1 MSAHE
6 SRNVTKVRG
15 VKLLPILACLAG
27 LVAGC
32 ATSGHNNQD
41 QPGARKFTWFSYVKG
56 DDLRRTCVAGA
67 PDRYRFVYNGVYV
80 EQVRSYDIEPSP
92 QPGLTRVTARVTEKA
107 NLATIVINP
116 SNPDVFEPWRAKKA
130 IIDLPQLEMDR
141 LKRAV
146 LSDGLSTKAA
156 PRRAVTSI
164 EFYWAVSACIDG
176 KFHLNAWVWP
186 NDDFNQASFPKM
198 LFAWDMTGV
207 AVNAPRKTT
216 EFDIY
221 GESTPSNGSEF
232 VNHFRLRFDES

>member
-1 MSAHE
+1 MSAYE
-6 SRNVTKVRG
+6 ARKSMMVRG
-15 VKLLPILACLAG
+15 TRVIAGVALMAALL
-27 LVAGC
+27 AGC
-32 ATSGHNNQD
+32 ATGGQGDQD

-56 DDLRRTCVAGA
+56 EDQKRNCVAGA
-67 PDRYRFVYNGVYV
+67 PDRYRFVYNAVYV
-80 EQVRSYDIEPSP
+80 EQVRTYDIEPGP

-107 NLATIVINP
+107 NLAAMTIDP
-116 SNPDVFEPWRAKKA
+116 SNLDVFGPWRAQKA
-130 IIDLPQLEMDR
+130 VIDLPQAETDR

-146 LSDGLSTKAA
+146 LADGFLTKAA

-186 NDDFNQASFPKM
+186 NEDFIQAAFPKM

-207 AVNAPRKTT
+207 AVNQPRKTT

-221 GESTPSNGSEF
+221 GESRPSSGFEF
-232 VNHFRLRFDES
+232 PNHFRLRFDES